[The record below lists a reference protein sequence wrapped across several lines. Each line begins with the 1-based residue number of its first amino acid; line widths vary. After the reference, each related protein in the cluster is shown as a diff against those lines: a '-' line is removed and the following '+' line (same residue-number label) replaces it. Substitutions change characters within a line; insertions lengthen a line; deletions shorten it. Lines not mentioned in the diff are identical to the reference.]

1 MRFSDWLVVVCTKL
15 RPFLNVSDLSLD
27 SKLELLKLRDYAEYT
42 YRSLAEHKDG
52 RFKGQ
57 WRNAKPHGRY
67 ITRIIVWDITIIIRL
82 IS

>member
-1 MRFSDWLVVVCTKL
+1 M
-15 RPFLNVSDLSLD
+15 
-27 SKLELLKLRDYAEYT
+27 ELLKLRDYAEYT